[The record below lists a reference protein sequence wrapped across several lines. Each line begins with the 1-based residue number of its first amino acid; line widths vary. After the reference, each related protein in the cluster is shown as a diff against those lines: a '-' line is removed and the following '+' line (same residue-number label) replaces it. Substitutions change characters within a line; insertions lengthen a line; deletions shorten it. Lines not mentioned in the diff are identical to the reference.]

1 MNILCLQLKRIGDA
15 ILTAPALAALR
26 DAHPRA
32 HITLVLHGPS
42 GALGPA
48 FVAADDVL
56 VYAPGRANLGLWTRV
71 ITGGWTACYDF
82 TGTDRSA
89 LMVRMARADRAFGCR
104 RFVEKRSWRVP
115 GYSDLIDASVRDL
128 HTVDFYLALTGL
140 TAPAGTGF
148 TLPVEHQTTIPDLP
162 DGDYCVIHPG
172 TARTEK
178 YWRPDH
184 WAAVVA
190 RLPIPVVLT
199 GSTADPEERAH
210 LAAIREALGPAAA
223 SVHDLSSTLT
233 LLQLARVIAGAR
245 LVLSVDSAAMHLAA
259 MAGRPQIALFGPT
272 NPFHWRPRHPAARVL
287 LASGEPADTVGP
299 RHKSA
304 PMDALS
310 TETVSAAIDELLGPE
325 PGGKFSDAGSRPSC
339 RSSR

>member
-1 MNILCLQLKRIGDA
+1 MRILCLQLKRIGDA

-48 FVAADDVL
+48 FVAADEVL

-71 ITGGWTACYDF
+71 ITGGWSACYDF

-89 LMVRMARADRAFGCR
+89 LMVRMARADRAFGYR

-128 HTVDFYLALTGL
+128 HTIDFYLALTEL
-140 TAPAGTGF
+140 TALGATGF
-148 TLPVEHQTTIPDLP
+148 NLPVGKATPITALP
-162 DGDYCVIHPG
+162 DGDYGVVHPG
-172 TARTEK
+172 TARAEK
-178 YWRPDH
+178 YWRPER
-184 WAAVVA
+184 WAAVMS
-190 RLPIPVVLT
+190 RLPFPVVLT

-210 LAAIREALGPAAA
+210 LAAIRDALDPAAV
-223 SVHDLSSTLT
+223 SVHDLSGALSLS
-233 LLQLARVIAGAR
+233 QLAEIITRAR

-259 MAGRPQIALFGPT
+259 MVGRPQVALFGPT

-287 LASGEPADTVGP
+287 LASGQSADTVGP
-299 RHKSA
+299 RHQSA

-310 TETVSAAIDELLGPE
+310 TEAVLAAIDDLLDPKTR
-325 PGGKFSDAGSRPSC
+325 GKFPDEGAGPS
-339 RSSR
+339 